1 MEIKKMSDNKA
12 RILFV
17 EDEEPVLKSLL
28 KFFQM
33 QGYEAYGARSSE
45 QALEAMQ
52 NKMPDIAVLD
62 VMLHEGPSGD
72 GTIDGFSI
80 CRKMRDKGF
89 DRPVIFL
96 SARSSEEDKLLGF
109 EVGADDYV
117 TKPFSL
123 QVLLARVKANLRRVG
138 GVQRVYCYGDVVVD
152 LELHEIRHGEELE
165 QLSRRERDLLAY
177 FIQHH
182 GRVLSRDQL
191 LQEVWGYKSGVATRT
206 VDTHVLTIRKK
217 LRDNAHTPVFIQTLH
232 GVGYK
237 FIGVHS

>member
-1 MEIKKMSDNKA
+1 MDDNKA
-12 RILFV
+12 RVLFV
-17 EDEEPVLKSLL
+17 EDEEPVLTSLL
-28 KFFQM
+28 KFFDK
-33 QGYEAYGARSSE
+33 QGYEVYGARSSQE
-45 QALEAMQ
+45 ALEVI
-52 NKMPDIAVLD
+52 KRRMPDIAVLD

-72 GTIDGFSI
+72 GTVDGFEI
-80 CRKMRDKGF
+80 CRQMREMGF
-89 DRPVIFL
+89 EQPIIFL
-96 SARSSEEDKLLGF
+96 TARSSEEDKILGF

-138 GVQRVYCYGDVVVD
+138 GAQRVFRYADVIVD
-152 LELHEIRHGEELE
+152 LEMHEIRHGEEIE

-177 FIQHH
+177 FINH
-182 GRVLSRDQL
+182 GGKILSRDQL

-217 LRDNAHTPVFIQTLH
+217 LRDNAQTPFFIQTLH

-237 FIGVHS
+237 FIGKES

>member
-1 MEIKKMSDNKA
+1 MSEKKA
-12 RILFV
+12 RVLFV

-28 KFFQM
+28 KFFQL
-33 QGYEAYGARSSE
+33 QGYEVFGARSSE
-45 QALEAMQ
+45 EALESIK
-52 NKMPDIAVLD
+52 NSMPDIAVLD

-72 GTIDGFSI
+72 GTVDGFEI
-80 CRKMRDKGF
+80 CRKMRDSGF
-89 DRPVIFL
+89 DKPVIFL

-138 GVQRVYCYGDVVVD
+138 GAQRVFRYGEVVVD
-152 LELHEIRHGEELE
+152 LDLHEIRHGNEIE

-177 FIQHH
+177 FIQHR
-182 GRVLSRDQL
+182 GRILSRNQL
-191 LQEVWGYKSGVATRT
+191 LQEVWGYKTGVATRT

-217 LRDNAHTPVFIQTLH
+217 LRDNAQTPGFIQTLH

-237 FIGVHS
+237 FIGLHS